1 MMWRVK
7 EKHAFFTIVDV
18 QLFGEATAFET
29 SKYEVT
35 DFPPKQGKKVRP
47 MR

>member
-1 MMWRVK
+1 MLTYIV
-7 EKHAFFTIVDV
+7 EKGTAKV